1 MSRVKHKFSIIV
13 VLVILFIGANVTVYY
28 MTGLNIRHKIEPI
41 LTNHIKNIRT
51 HYEALLYHQKE
62 LANLMYQS
70 TIEIPEVIEILS
82 KLQSPIS
89 EDEKTRLRDRLYDR
103 LLPKYRRM
111 RAKGVLQYHFVL
123 KDNTTFLR
131 MHKPNRYNDDL
142 SEVRYSFRYVNETH
156 KIFRGFD
163 QGRTT
168 HAFRNI
174 YPIFDANGTY
184 LCALDIS
191 FPSEVLQAY
200 LTEIGNVH
208 SHLLVNR
215 NIFSV
220 KSWKRKDFALKYFPS
235 AEHNEYMLT
244 MTTEHTKERCITQN
258 RVKLANLRD
267 EIDEKIAKQDGFAIY
282 YEDDDKAKVVTFYPI
297 KEEERGT
304 TVVWIVSY
312 EDDYMIATALEF
324 NRLLRVTLF
333 FLFMLLGYF
342 IYTILTQKN
351 ILDIQVKE
359 ELRKNRQKDTH
370 MLHQSRLAQ
379 MGEMMSMVAHQWRQ
393 PLSAISST
401 STAIGVKA
409 KINKLDNETA
419 INLSDKIL
427 EYVEHLSNT
436 INDFRDFF
444 KPNRER
450 VDIGYTEIVTSVLNI
465 IETSVRNK
473 HIELELDLNSTIS
486 IYIYPNEAKQVIL
499 NLIQNAEDALLEK
512 KIENPKIIIE
522 TNDNVLTISD
532 NAGGVPE
539 DIIEHIFEPY
549 FSSKKSRDGTGLG
562 LYMSRTIIEEHC
574 GGELTVSNSDVGAV
588 FRIVLDRSIKQ
599 IRS

>member
-1 MSRVKHKFSIIV
+1 M
-13 VLVILFIGANVTVYY
+13 
-28 MTGLNIRHKIEPI
+28 
-41 LTNHIKNIRT
+41 
-51 HYEALLYHQKE
+51 
-62 LANLMYQS
+62 
-70 TIEIPEVIEILS
+70 
-82 KLQSPIS
+82 
-89 EDEKTRLRDRLYDR
+89 
-103 LLPKYRRM
+103 
-111 RAKGVLQYHFVL
+111 
-123 KDNTTFLR
+123 
-131 MHKPNRYNDDL
+131 
-142 SEVRYSFRYVNETH
+142 VNETH

-235 AEHNEYMLT
+235 AEHDEYMLT

-409 KINKLDNETA
+409 KINKLDSETA

-436 INDFRDFF
+436 INDFCFYSY
-444 KPNRER
+444 
-450 VDIGYTEIVTSVLNI
+450 G
-465 IETSVRNK
+465 
-473 HIELELDLNSTIS
+473 ST
-486 IYIYPNEAKQVIL
+486 
-499 NLIQNAEDALLEK
+499 
-512 KIENPKIIIE
+512 
-522 TNDNVLTISD
+522 
-532 NAGGVPE
+532 
-539 DIIEHIFEPY
+539 
-549 FSSKKSRDGTGLG
+549 
-562 LYMSRTIIEEHC
+562 C
-574 GGELTVSNSDVGAV
+574 GADSG
-588 FRIVLDRSIKQ
+588 
-599 IRS
+599 